1 MAETLIAVIGAAEC
15 EPFVAT
21 MATEVGRGIA
31 DMGAV
36 LVSGGRSGVMEA
48 ASRGAK
54 ERGGK
59 TVGILPGDKP
69 FPGNPHVDIP
79 ILTNLGAARNGIIVQ
94 SAAVVI
100 AVGGGYGTLSEI
112 ALALKAGKSVIGLA
126 TWDIPGVHTVQT
138 PTEAL
143 AAAAEAIARAAL

>member
-69 FPGNPHVDIP
+69 F
-79 ILTNLGAARNGIIVQ
+79 
-94 SAAVVI
+94 
-100 AVGGGYGTLSEI
+100 
-112 ALALKAGKSVIGLA
+112 
-126 TWDIPGVHTVQT
+126 
-138 PTEAL
+138 
-143 AAAAEAIARAAL
+143 

>member
-21 MATEVGRGIA
+21 MAAEVGRGIA
-31 DMGAV
+31 DMGAT
-36 LVSGGRSGVMEA
+36 LICGGRSGVMEA
-48 ASRGAK
+48 ASGGAK
-54 ERGGK
+54 ERGGR
-59 TVGILPGDKP
+59 TIGILPGDKP
-69 FPGNPHVDIP
+69 FPGNPHIDVH

-112 ALALKAGKSVIGLA
+112 ALALKAGKTVIGLA
-126 TWDIPGVHTVQT
+126 TWDIPGVHLVQT
-138 PTEAL
+138 PTDAL
-143 AAAAEAIARAAL
+143 GAAAEAIARATL